1 MSLKPS
7 NLTSD
12 ERTQLLEQLKTA
24 MGSGQYNQLRRQ
36 VGEDK
41 LLEYVLDNVP
51 GIQEEVLGYRAVQE
65 NIDRRNRGISMP
77 RGAILGLF
85 YGLLLVGFAW
95 LINHFWGVPFW
106 HSLAPAVN
114 GALPMLISGALLTWI
129 SKKEKRKFAYLQ
141 VLTGYLFISL
151 IGGAIGAYRWN
162 IHSDWSVKNTMLTI
176 WEKFQYIELCM
187 VGVFL
192 LILGVLW
199 VIENASMGKGESNF
213 WSNVNPLGLEG
224 TELVTYWA
232 FITVFAFTLPITFY
246 AVIADAFHFNPWVAG
261 EVVGVATQINR
272 LAWLIV
278 PAIAAFVGMML
289 GLFLPAKARR

>member
-12 ERTQLLEQLKTA
+12 ERTQLLAQLKTA
-24 MGSGQYNQLRRQ
+24 MGSDQYNQLRRQ
-36 VGEDK
+36 VGEEK

-51 GIQEEVLGYRAVQE
+51 GIQEEILGNRAVQE
-65 NIDRRNRGISMP
+65 NIDLHNRGISMP

-85 YGLLLVGFAW
+85 YGLLLVGFGW

-114 GALPMLISGALLTWI
+114 SGLPMLILGALLTWI
-129 SKKEKRKFAYLQ
+129 TNKEKRKFAYQ
-141 VLTGYLFISL
+141 RVLTSYLLISL
-151 IGGAIGAYRWN
+151 AGGIIGAYRWGMN
-162 IHSDWSVKNTMLTI
+162 SRWSVKTTI
-176 WEKFQYIELCM
+176 LAIWQKVQYIELCM

-199 VIENASMGKGESNF
+199 VIENTTMGKSENQL
-213 WSNVNPLGLEG
+213 WSKINPLGLEG

-232 FITVFAFTLPITFY
+232 FITVFGLTLPITIY
-246 AVIADAFHFNPWVAG
+246 AVIADAYHFNPWVAG
-261 EVVGVATQINR
+261 EVVWMAEQVNR
-272 LAWLIV
+272 LPWVII
-278 PAIAAFVGMML
+278 PGIALFVGLML
-289 GLFLPAKARR
+289 GLFLPARYRK